1 MGKIS
6 KFMIVLLAVL
16 GFAYYWLL
24 VNAGPQVPARRIDLG
39 ALRKAADAM
48 PGGKPTAITFAT
60 VAMRDVPGA
69 ALAAGTGLRQI
80 TSAITAWR
88 IETPEGSIVI
98 DPGISEDDAR
108 SMGFE
113 VYRPRAQQLVDG
125 WMDRAAMIL
134 FTHAHIDHVGGFLDH
149 PRFKQI
155 EGKAVVSE
163 GMLGNINALW
173 RENARLLHAPRKFAA
188 IEAVAPGVVLIQ
200 TPGHTPASEMIYV
213 RLATGREY
221 IFAGDTASLAANV
234 EIPTPRSRLLADWLV
249 PEDRSAVMGWLKG
262 LKALKEEHE
271 GLVIVPSHD
280 AEWVAARGPEYG
292 ITLAPELRKAKTT
305 K

>member
-1 MGKIS
+1 
-6 KFMIVLLAVL
+6 MIVLLAAL

-48 PGGKPTAITFAT
+48 PGGKPTAITYAT

-80 TSAITAWR
+80 TSGITAWQ
-88 IETPEGSIVI
+88 IETPKGGIVI
-98 DPGISEDDAR
+98 DPGISEDDAH

-113 VYRPRAQQLVDG
+113 IYSHRAQQLVDG
-125 WMDRAAMIL
+125 WMDRATMIL
-134 FTHAHIDHVGGFLDH
+134 FTHAHIDHIGGFLDH
-149 PRFKQI
+149 PRFKSI

-163 GMLGNINALW
+163 GMMGNINALW
-173 RENARLLHAPRKFAA
+173 RENAQLLHTPRKFVP

-213 RLATGREY
+213 RLASGREY

-234 EIPTPRSRLLADWLV
+234 EIPTPRSRLVADLLA

-262 LKALKEEHE
+262 LKALKKANE

-280 AEWVAARGPEYG
+280 AGWVMTKGPEYG
-292 ITLAPELRKAKTT
+292 ITLAPELRKAETT

>member
-24 VNAGPQVPARRIDLG
+24 VNAGPQVQARRIDLG
-39 ALRKAADAM
+39 ALRKAADGM
-48 PGGKPTAITFAT
+48 KGDKPTAITFAT

-88 IETPEGSIVI
+88 IETPEGGIVI
-98 DPGISEDDAR
+98 DPGISEVDAR

-113 VYRPRAQQLVDG
+113 VYSPRAQQLVNV

-149 PRFKQI
+149 PRFKSI

-163 GMLGNINALW
+163 GMMGNINALW

-213 RLATGREY
+213 RLASGREY

-249 PEDRSAVMGWLKG
+249 PEDRSSVMGWLKG
-262 LKALKEEHE
+262 LKALKKEHE

-280 AEWVAARGPEYG
+280 AEWVMAKGPEYG
-292 ITLAPELRKAKTT
+292 ITLAPELRKAKAI